1 VSVRSAIRAELAGL
15 DGLRPFDVHAHTGAD
30 IDGTVRSSAEHLADL
45 EAVGGRSVIF
55 PLCVS
60 TGYEAENRRVIEECR
75 ADPGDRLVPFAR
87 LDPRVSAGRE
97 AADALAAGA
106 RGFKLHPRSEDFRLD
121 HPNVHAI
128 AAVAAEARAPML
140 IHAGGGVGS
149 FGATIIE
156 LAERHRACPIV
167 LAHAGISDLAWIWR
181 VLPDHPNIFFDTAWL
196 VPADL
201 LAMFALVP
209 PGRILYGSDAP
220 YMDVELL
227 LAIAARCARFTG
239 LDEDAIA
246 LVMGGQLEALLAG
259 EGAIDAGPAPGPSS
273 TALSP
278 SESRA
283 VSLLSGAG
291 GCMLGGGDPSQP
303 LELALLAF
311 AADPVL
317 GEGAGSPLV
326 ELIEASRA
334 DSPEAV
340 RALVLALTLAMT
352 PGVGAEAPL
361 G

>member
-1 VSVRSAIRAELAGL
+1 MSVRSAIRAELAGL
-15 DGLRPFDVHAHTGAD
+15 DGIAPFDVHAHTGAD
-30 IDGTVRSSAEHLADL
+30 VDGTERSSAEHLADL

-55 PLCVS
+55 PLCVT
-60 TGYEAENRRVIEECR
+60 TGYEAENRRVVDECR
-75 ADPGDRLVPFAR
+75 ADPERLVPFAR

-97 AADALAAGA
+97 AAEALAAGA

-128 AAVAAEARAPML
+128 AGVAAEAGVPVL

-149 FGATIIE
+149 FGATIVE
-156 LAERHRACPIV
+156 LAARHRVCPLI

-181 VLPDHPNIFFDTAWL
+181 VLPEHPNIFFDTAWL

-201 LAMFALVP
+201 LALFALVP

-227 LAIAARCARFTG
+227 LAIAVRCARFTG

-246 LVMGGQLEALLAG
+246 LVLGGQLDALLAG
-259 EGAIDAGPAPGPSS
+259 GPAIDAGPAPGPPS

-291 GCMLGGGDPSQP
+291 GCMLGGGDPSQS

-311 AADPVL
+311 AADPIM
-317 GEGAGSPLV
+317 GGTSGSPLV
-326 ELIEASRA
+326 ELIEACRSDA
-334 DSPEAV
+334 PEAV

-352 PGVGAEAPL
+352 PGVGAEARL